1 MSAIGSAA
9 QNVPAA
15 TLISLRRPAIA
26 CAVLG
31 VCGVVAALVFGHL
44 PMGILFVVGMGMG
57 MFNARL
63 LQRQVAK
70 IIEGENPTQRKIVGS
85 STQRLVVLTLIAL
98 ALGWFV
104 QPDGLGVFIGLA
116 VFQLVFMGNA
126 MLPVMKEYR
135 HQ

>member
-104 QPDGLGVFIGLA
+104 KPDGLGVFIGLA

-135 HQ
+135 QQ